1 MHKLRAACHAFV
13 GLYVDGFRQMTW
25 GRKLWVIVVVKL
37 ILIFAV
43 LKLFFFPDFIGT
55 HRGHQSAS
63 DFVSSQVLPPHGSSQ
78 ELPPHGSSQV
88 LPTHQK

>member
-1 MHKLRAACHAFV
+1 MSTIRAACHAFV
-13 GLYVDGFRQMTW
+13 GLYVDGFRHMTW

-55 HRGHQSAS
+55 HRGNLSAS
-63 DFVSSQVLPPHGSSQ
+63 DFVGSQVLPSAHASQ
-78 ELPPHGSSQV
+78 
-88 LPTHQK
+88 QK

>member
-1 MHKLRAACHAFV
+1 MPMIRKFINDVFH
-13 GLYVDGFRQMTW
+13 LYVDGFRQMTW
-25 GRKLWVIVVVKL
+25 GRSLWLIVVVKL

-63 DFVSSQVLPPHGSSQ
+63 DFVSRQVLPPDGSRQ
-78 ELPPHGSSQV
+78 ELP
-88 LPTHQK
+88 TEQK

>member
-1 MHKLRAACHAFV
+1 MHKLRSDCHAFV

>member
-1 MHKLRAACHAFV
+1 MSTIRAACHAFV

-55 HRGHQSAS
+55 HRGNLSAG
-63 DFVSSQVLPPHGSSQ
+63 DYVGSQVLPSAPASQ
-78 ELPPHGSSQV
+78 
-88 LPTHQK
+88 QK

>member
-1 MHKLRAACHAFV
+1 MSTIRAACHAFV
-13 GLYVDGFRQMTW
+13 GLYVDGFRHMTW

-55 HRGHQSAS
+55 HRGQQSAS
-63 DFVSSQVLPPHGSSQ
+63 DYVGSQVLPSAPASQ
-78 ELPPHGSSQV
+78 
-88 LPTHQK
+88 QK